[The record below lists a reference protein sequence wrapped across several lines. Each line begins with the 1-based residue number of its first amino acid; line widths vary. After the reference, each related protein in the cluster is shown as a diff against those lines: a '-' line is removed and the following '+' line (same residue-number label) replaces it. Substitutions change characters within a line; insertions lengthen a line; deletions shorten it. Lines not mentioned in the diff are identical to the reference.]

1 MNKELRNSNP
11 HDLKKFNEA
20 PNNYISGDELLSLLK
35 KHGIKIDH
43 TNIPRFASNNNIKMI
58 KVTRITSFGSTPTWY
73 QQISKS
79 KIKDIIENMQNVN
92 SSFLGKE
99 MVVHIFEVVRK
110 LTPEEIV
117 LVVPAK

>member
-99 MVVHIFEVVRK
+99 MVNKKKKKF
-110 LTPEEIV
+110 
-117 LVVPAK
+117 